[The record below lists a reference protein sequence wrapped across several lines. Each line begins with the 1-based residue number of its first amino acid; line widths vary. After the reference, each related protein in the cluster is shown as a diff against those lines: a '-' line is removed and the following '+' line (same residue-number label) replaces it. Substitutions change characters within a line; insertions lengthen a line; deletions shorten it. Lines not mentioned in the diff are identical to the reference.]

1 MIFSVKYFFKQ
12 LLILSVFSPVAVLW
26 ILKAF
31 LIDWIAG
38 KLSYRKLPIIASKI
52 GLKHI
57 QSDYIKEFGE
67 LTGNINGHK
76 ISVLPFNSM
85 NPVIKVNYRNR
96 FDGLEIAFRKPT
108 IRLEKNIIDFKTSDR
123 KFNRTFKTIRAHN
136 NQAEKIKENR
146 KFLNLTVSFYTKNIF
161 QLETLSFS
169 NDTIFCSFRYGFN
182 FFPYIPVS
190 KLEPLVKELIQ
201 LAEQID
207 ITLSN

>member
-146 KFLNLTVSFYTKNIF
+146 KFLNLTVSFYTKIYFNLKHFLSVMILFFAVSDMDLIF
-161 QLETLSFS
+161 
-169 NDTIFCSFRYGFN
+169 FRTSR
-182 FFPYIPVS
+182 FPN
-190 KLEPLVKELIQ
+190 LNLL
-201 LAEQID
+201 
-207 ITLSN
+207 